1 MSCTWFDKKRRVQRS
16 TGLLEMTGWMV
27 WLQLGPRL
35 LKGPQSKAYRGP
47 YSVIDRKGIRTR
59 LPAICLVDLDLDS

>member
-1 MSCTWFDKKRRVQRS
+1 MSCHVHGLIRRVQRS
-16 TGLLEMTGWMV
+16 TGLLEVTGWMM

-35 LKGPQSKAYRGP
+35 LKGPQSKAYHGL

-59 LPAICLVDLDLDS
+59 LTANFSVDL